1 MGSDSHF
8 LEFSKPFVD
17 AVKNVFETMVLTKL
31 ETQKPIIK
39 TDTVSRGDI
48 SAIIGLSGDIEKE
61 GTGGHY
67 KAMLV
72 ISFPYDTYFKVASAM
87 LGETYT
93 SYVPDIKDLGG
104 EIVNMVM
111 GNAKRDLKVLGY
123 GSNMAI
129 PSMIE
134 GKGHTINYPS
144 GTRMFLIPFI
154 SVHGQLFMELCYSE
168 DEQA

>member
-1 MGSDSHF
+1 MSDESHF

-39 TDTVSRGDI
+39 TDHISLGDI
-48 SAIIGLSGDIEKE
+48 SAIIGLSGNIEKK
-61 GTGGHY
+61 GLTGNY

-93 SYVPDIKDLGG
+93 ELVPDIRDLGG

-134 GKGHTINYPS
+134 GKGHSINYPA
-144 GTRMFLIPFI
+144 GTKMFLIPFN
-154 SVHGQLFMELCYSE
+154 SVHGKVFMELCYIE
-168 DEQA
+168 DEN